1 MIGQKGIPSRAGG
14 VEVHVEEIAAGLC
27 EKDVQVDV
35 YARKSYCD
43 EINDKYR
50 GINIKYI
57 PSINTKSLDAI
68 TYTFLATIY
77 ALFLG
82 YDVIHYHA
90 LGPSSMAWLPR
101 LFGIKVVC
109 TVHGLDWQR
118 EKWGVFGKLYLKF
131 GEFIIAKFANEIIVL
146 TNSMKKHF
154 KEKWN
159 RDSTVISNGVYIEK
173 NIAADIITDKY
184 QLTKDSY
191 ILFLARLVPEKGAH
205 YLINAYKKLKTDK
218 KLVIVGGSSYT
229 NDYVNSLYKLAGSD
243 NNIIFTGFVKGKELE
258 ELYSNAYVYVLP
270 SEIEGLPIS
279 LLEALSYGNCCIAS
293 DIDEIC
299 ETMKEY
305 GLYFKKGSDEML
317 SKVLYEILDNKGL
330 VARYKD
336 SSKGFVLSEYNWKD
350 KVVDTLEVYNK
361 CVNIDKK
368 NSKIECHK
376 IFDSRALG
384 TLFKIILY

>member
-14 VEVHVEEIAAGLC
+14 VEIHVEEIAAGLS
-27 EKDVQVDV
+27 EQGVQVDV
-35 YARKSYCD
+35 YVRKSYC
-43 EINDKYR
+43 EEFKKKYR

-101 LFGIKVVC
+101 LFGIKVVS

-118 EKWGVFGKLYLKF
+118 EKWGKFGKVYLKF
-131 GEFIIAKFANEIIVL
+131 GERIIAKFSNEIIVL
-146 TNSMKKHF
+146 TNSMKKYF

-159 RDSTVISNGVYIEK
+159 RDTTVISNGVYLGNHKE
-173 NIAADIITDKY
+173 ASIILDKY
-184 QLTKDSY
+184 NLTKDSY

-205 YLINAYKKLKTDK
+205 YLINAYKSLKTDK
-218 KLVIVGGSSYT
+218 KLVIAGGSSHT
-229 NDYVNSLYKLAGSD
+229 DEYVDSLYKLAGSD
-243 NNIIFTGFVKGKELE
+243 SNIIFTGFVSGKELE

-279 LLEALSYGNCCIAS
+279 LLEALSYGNCCLAS
-293 DIDEIC
+293 DLDEIY
-299 ETMKEY
+299 EAMKEH
-305 GLYFKKGSDEML
+305 GLYFKKGSEIMLAKMLKELLSNESLVERFKETSRDFVIDE
-317 SKVLYEILDNKGL
+317 
-330 VARYKD
+330 YK
-336 SSKGFVLSEYNWKD
+336 WKD
-350 KVVDTLEVYNK
+350 KVSDTLQVYHK
-361 CVNIDKK
+361 CVNINKK
-368 NSKIECHK
+368 I
-376 IFDSRALG
+376 
-384 TLFKIILY
+384 